1 MRGEGREG
9 RLSPLAPRRSPLDRM
24 FRPRSVAV
32 VGASQN
38 PSFVSGILKNL
49 LRFSYAG
56 TVSAV
61 NPRYET
67 ILGAP
72 CYPSVLDVPGPL
84 DLVIIGVSSRF
95 IPSILEQCEEKG
107 VGAVEI
113 VSSGFS
119 EMGGAEGAQ
128 RQADLAAWA
137 ERTGIPVGGPN
148 CLGLMNMSIGM
159 MALPTTPE
167 RLIAGKVGAVLQSG
181 MMAPSIIVPLLARE
195 IGFTIGVTTGN
206 EADLEA
212 ADYIRY
218 CAEDEET
225 RVIACYTEQIKTPA
239 KFIAACHLA
248 AERNKPV
255 VMLKIGRSEIAQ
267 WSALAH
273 TGSLV
278 GADDVTDVVLRKLGV
293 IRVDTVDD
301 LYEAVAIFHS
311 RRLPRGGGVVPVSV
325 SGGAG
330 GLLADLAQGIGVE
343 FPPLPRKTAEAL
355 RTIVPE
361 YGNVGNPLDIT
372 GQGVFETE
380 MARGAFDQLATAGNL
395 DIVVWCRS
403 FPCNL
408 DRQTPVGQILEQAVE
423 QYPEILFLVMS
434 LVSGHFYPS
443 AAADAPPA
451 EPYNHLDGI
460 PFLQGSESG
469 LKAIAALVRY
479 AEWKRGRPSPPD
491 PLSLPRERGSRSEVA
506 ERARILVQSASGRA
520 LTERE
525 SKAVLALYGIRTTRE
540 ILAADSEHAVAAAE
554 EIGYPVAL
562 KAEAPDLLH
571 KTEAGAILLN
581 VADEAGVRRGFKRV
595 LTNAWSAVPAFSVNG
610 VLVQEMI
617 PSGTEVIMG
626 MSRDPQFGPVVA
638 CGLGGIFVET
648 LKDVQLLLPPLTE
661 DEVRRAL
668 TRLRGY
674 PILQGTRGDSPADL
688 DALVD
693 VLLRFSELCQDL
705 GDVVQEIDVNP
716 LIVTSDAVCAVDC
729 LIVPAGG

>member
-1 MRGEGREG
+1 VISPA
-9 RLSPLAPRRSPLDRM
+9 RLDPM

-38 PSFVSGILKNL
+38 PSFVSGIFKNL
-49 LRFSYAG
+49 LRYSYEG

-61 NPRYET
+61 NPRYES

-72 CYPSVLDVPGPL
+72 CYGSVLDVPGPL
-84 DLVIIGVSSRF
+84 DLVVIGVASRL
-95 IPSILEQCEEKG
+95 IPTVLEQCEEKG

-113 VSSGFS
+113 VSSGYS

-128 RQADLAAWA
+128 RQAELAGWA
-137 ERTGIPVGGPN
+137 RRTGIPVGGPN
-148 CLGLMNMSIGM
+148 CLGLMNMTIGM
-159 MALPTTPE
+159 MALPTTVE
-167 RLIAGKVGAVLQSG
+167 RLIPGKVGAVLQSG
-181 MMAPSIIVPLLARE
+181 MMAPSVIVPLLARE
-195 IGFTIGVTTGN
+195 IGFTVGVTTGN

-218 CAEDEET
+218 CVEDDET

-239 KFIAACHLA
+239 KFVAACQLA
-248 AERNKPV
+248 AEQNKPII
-255 VMLKIGRSEIAQ
+255 MLKIGRSEIAQ
-267 WSALAH
+267 RSALAH

-278 GADDVTDVVLRKLGV
+278 GADDVADAVLRKLGV

-301 LYEAVAIFHS
+301 LYEAIAIFHT
-311 RRLPRGGGVVPVSV
+311 RKLPRGGGVVPVSV

-330 GLLADLAQGIGVE
+330 GLLADLAQEIGVE
-343 FPPLPRKTAEAL
+343 FPPLPRQTAETL

-372 GQGVFETE
+372 GQGVFETD
-380 MARGAFDQLATAGNL
+380 MVRAAFDQLATAGNL
-395 DIVVWCRS
+395 DIVVWARS

-423 QYPEILFLVMS
+423 KYPEILFLVMA
-434 LVSGHFYPS
+434 LVSGHFYPG
-443 AAADAPPA
+443 AAADVPLA
-451 EPYNHLDGI
+451 EPINHLDGI

-469 LKAIAALVRY
+469 LQAIAALIRY
-479 AEWKRGRPSPPD
+479 AEWRRTRALTPA
-491 PLSLPRERGSRSEVA
+491 LSQRERGPESLVPEAVA
-506 ERARILVQSASGRA
+506 EQARALVASAGGRA

-525 SKAVLALYGIRTTRE
+525 SKAILALYGIRTTRE
-540 ILAADSEHAVAAAE
+540 ILAADSEHAVAAAA

-562 KAEAPDLLH
+562 KAESPELLH
-571 KTEAGAILLN
+571 KTEAGAIMLN
-581 VADEAGVRRGFKRV
+581 VADEDGVRRGFKRV

-617 PSGTEVIMG
+617 PSGTEMIVG
-626 MSRDPQFGPVVA
+626 MSRDVQFGPVIA

-648 LKDVQLLLPPLTE
+648 LKDVQLLPPPLS
-661 DEVRRAL
+661 DGEVRRAL
-668 TRLRGY
+668 ARLRGY
-674 PILQGTRGDSPADL
+674 PILQGTRGQRPADL

-693 VLLRFSELCQDL
+693 VLLRFSELCLDL
-705 GDVVQEIDVNP
+705 GDIVWEVDVNP
-716 LIVTSDAVCAVDC
+716 LIVTSDSVCAVDC
-729 LIVPAGG
+729 LIVPAR

>member
-1 MRGEGREG
+1 LISPA
-9 RLSPLAPRRSPLDRM
+9 RLDAT

-38 PSFVSGILKNL
+38 PSFVSGIFKNL
-49 LRFSYAG
+49 LRFDYEG

-61 NPRYET
+61 NPRYES

-84 DLVIIGVSSRF
+84 DLVIVGVASRF
-95 IPSILEQCEEKG
+95 IPTILEQCEEKG

-128 RQADLAAWA
+128 RQAELAGWA
-137 ERTGIPVGGPN
+137 RRTGIPVGGPN

-167 RLIAGKVGAVLQSG
+167 RLIAGKVAAILQSG
-181 MMAPSIIVPLLARE
+181 MMAPSIIMPLLARE

-225 RVIACYTEQIKTPA
+225 RVIACYSEQIKTPA
-239 KFIAACHLA
+239 KFIAACQLA
-248 AERNKPV
+248 AERNTPV
-255 VMLKIGRSEIAQ
+255 IMLKIGRSEIAQ
-267 WSALAH
+267 RSALAH

-278 GADDVTDVVLRKLGV
+278 GADGVTDAVLRKLGV
-293 IRVDTVDD
+293 IRVDSVDD
-301 LYEAVAIFHS
+301 LYEAIAIFHT
-311 RRLPRGGGVVPVSV
+311 RKLPRGGGVVPVSV

-343 FPPLPRKTAEAL
+343 LPPLPPNTAAELRK
-355 RTIVPE
+355 IVPE
-361 YGNVGNPLDIT
+361 YCNVGNPLDIT

-380 MARGAFDQLATAGNL
+380 MVRGAFEQLATAGNL

-408 DRQTPVGQILEQAVE
+408 DRQTPVGQILEEAVE
-423 QYPEILFLVMS
+423 TYPDVLFLVMS
-434 LVSGHFYPS
+434 LVSGHFYPG

-460 PFLQGSESG
+460 PFLQGSESS

-479 AEWKRGRPSPPD
+479 AEWKRERAERKSPPPSP
-491 PLSLPRERGSRSEVA
+491 LPTAMERGSRSEVA
-506 ERARILVQSASGRA
+506 ERARALVMAAGGRA

-554 EIGYPVAL
+554 AIGYPVAL

-617 PSGTEVIMG
+617 PSGTEVIVG
-626 MSRDPQFGPVVA
+626 MSRDAQFGPVIA

-648 LKDVQLLLPPLTE
+648 LKDVQLLLPPIS
-661 DEVRRAL
+661 DAEVRQAL

-674 PILQGTRGDSPADL
+674 PVLQGTRAAAPADL

-716 LIVTSDAVCAVDC
+716 LIVTGDSICAVDC